1 MLMEAYLYILRCSDG
16 SYYVGSTTDLSRRI
30 IEHQNGVGANFTS
43 KHLPVKVVYYE
54 EFDRIEDAFRR
65 EKQLQGWSRKKKEA
79 LIQKNKELLIK
90 LSKNYTQLG
99 VPKKL

>member
-1 MLMEAYLYILRCSDG
+1 MEAYLYILRCSDG

-79 LIQKNKELLIK
+79 LIQKDKELLIK
-90 LSKNYTQLG
+90 LSKNYTQFG